1 MKNST
6 INQHKQIGKELIP
19 PFMQE
24 PLGSIMHL
32 CSWSKERLPEYV
44 WIGLLRD
51 SCNSKKD
58 FFNKFYYLKEYML
71 DTFNEPCD
79 KFSLI
84 LKLDANKKTELYDKI
99 KEIFGN
105 NVLDPL
111 IVVSNFDKETRNS
124 FIDRTKSNNQRIEK
138 LVDIIEKMYDGHSD
152 FAMDIRYCA
161 LILKINKIYFPKEDM
176 IIKDAIQKYPSTE
189 KDNPLLDTYKISLSS
204 MEGIDFVESSYE
216 YSKYFYEEMYLM
228 TDCKPKT
235 IVYPESC
242 NKELLID
249 KIKELK
255 NLILKSEEIKADDKR
270 DVIIGNITY
279 VYKLAKEIIDNEL
292 YMSITS
298 RLVLRTIVEII
309 INIKFLC
316 SQEKD
321 NPDIWEAF
329 KDYGS
334 SKYKMIYKRI
344 EEGTTLSDN
353 CNHFDEVIL
362 KLLANET
369 KSEEF
374 LKVSFRDFADK
385 NVRKKFMEVDE
396 KDLYD
401 TYYDYDTCFS
411 HGYWG
416 AIRESSLLICDNP
429 AHNYHSVADTECE
442 QKLVNCCDDLI
453 FLLDKII
460 SIMNNE
466 LGVK

>member
-1 MKNST
+1 
-6 INQHKQIGKELIP
+6 
-19 PFMQE
+19 
-24 PLGSIMHL
+24 
-32 CSWSKERLPEYV
+32 
-44 WIGLLRD
+44 
-51 SCNSKKD
+51 
-58 FFNKFYYLKEYML
+58 
-71 DTFNEPCD
+71 
-79 KFSLI
+79 
-84 LKLDANKKTELYDKI
+84 
-99 KEIFGN
+99 
-105 NVLDPL
+105 
-111 IVVSNFDKETRNS
+111 
-124 FIDRTKSNNQRIEK
+124 
-138 LVDIIEKMYDGHSD
+138 
-152 FAMDIRYCA
+152 
-161 LILKINKIYFPKEDM
+161 
-176 IIKDAIQKYPSTE
+176 
-189 KDNPLLDTYKISLSS
+189 
-204 MEGIDFVESSYE
+204 
-216 YSKYFYEEMYLM
+216 M
-228 TDCKPKT
+228 TDCKPKKL
-235 IVYPESC
+235 IYPENY

-255 NLILKSEEIKADDKR
+255 KLILKSEEIKVDDKR

-279 VYKLAKEIIDNEL
+279 VYKIVKEIIDNEL
-292 YMSITS
+292 YTSITS
-298 RLVLRTIVEII
+298 RLVLRSIVEII

-353 CNHFDEVIL
+353 CTHFDEVIL

-374 LKVSFRDFADK
+374 LKVSFKDFADK
-385 NVRKKFMEVDE
+385 NVRKKFIEVNE

-453 FLLDKII
+453 FLLGKII
-460 SIMNNE
+460 SIMNDE
-466 LGVK
+466 MGVK

>member
-6 INQHKQIGKELIP
+6 IKQHKQIGKELIP

-24 PLGSIMHL
+24 PIGSVIHL
-32 CSWSKERLPEYV
+32 CSWPKERLPEYV

-51 SCNSKKD
+51 SCINKTD
-58 FFNKFYYLKEYML
+58 FFNKFYYLKEYMRQ
-71 DTFNEPCD
+71 TFNEPCD

-84 LKLDANKKTELYDKI
+84 LKLDSTKKKELYNKI

-105 NVLDPL
+105 NVLDPI
-111 IVVSNFDKETRNS
+111 IVVSNFDKETRKS
-124 FIDRTKSNNQRIEK
+124 FIDKSKSNNQRIDK
-138 LVDIIEKMYDGHSD
+138 LVDIIEKMYDKHSD
-152 FAMDIRYCA
+152 FAMDVKYSA
-161 LILKINKIYFPKEDM
+161 LILKINTIYFRKQDM
-176 IIKDAIQKYPSTE
+176 IIKDAIQKYPSTKE
-189 KDNPLLDTYKISLSS
+189 DDPLLDTYKISLSS
-204 MEGIDFVESSYE
+204 VEEIDFFESNYE

-228 TDCKPKT
+228 TDCKPK
-235 IVYPESC
+235 ILIYPENS
-242 NKELLID
+242 NKELLIN

-255 NLILKSEEIKADDKR
+255 KLILKSEEIKADDKR

-279 VYKLAKEIIDNEL
+279 VYKIMKEIIDNEL
-292 YMSITS
+292 YTSITS
-298 RLVLRTIVEII
+298 RLVLRTIAEII

-316 SQEKD
+316 SQEKN

-353 CNHFDEVIL
+353 CTHFDETIL
-362 KLLANET
+362 KILANET

-374 LKVSFRDFADK
+374 LKVSFKDFADK
-385 NVRKKFMEVDE
+385 NVRQRFIEVDE

-416 AIRESSLLICDNP
+416 AIRESSLLICDNH

-442 QKLVNCCDDLI
+442 QKLVNCCNDLI

-460 SIMNNE
+460 SIMNDE
-466 LGVK
+466 IGVK